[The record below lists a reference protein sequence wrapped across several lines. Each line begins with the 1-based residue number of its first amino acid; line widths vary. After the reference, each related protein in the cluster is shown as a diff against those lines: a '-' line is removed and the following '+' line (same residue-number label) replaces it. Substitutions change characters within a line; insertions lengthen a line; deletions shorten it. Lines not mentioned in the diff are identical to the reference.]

1 MQLQPRF
8 DELHIVGDIPEQEW
22 LLAQLRRFLQKAYVI
37 NPSADFNRAQV
48 TAIKG
53 MPYDLQTLF
62 VKGR

>member
-1 MQLQPRF
+1 MEVLV
-8 DELHIVGDIPEQEW
+8 DGKDTDDIQDSEW
-22 LLAQLRRFLQKAYVI
+22 LLAELKKYLQNAYII

-48 TAIKG
+48 TEIKG